1 MKRKLVSNCAILET
15 LIITGLKS
23 DAILSVV
30 DRNVAI
36 FFDIDTSDIN
46 FLKAQVSLDRLV

>member
-1 MKRKLVSNCAILET
+1 MEI

-23 DAILSVV
+23 EAILSVV
-30 DRNVAI
+30 DRNVVI
-36 FFDIDTSDIN
+36 FIDIDSSDVT